1 MIQGNGNGGSGAG
14 VRDARTDRARLKAVH
29 GALTQGDIPTAAKLA
44 EDALADGIDHVMV
57 LSLVAGRREEEGR
70 LDEALALLVRARAA
84 APEAIGI
91 MNAAGLCFHRLGRF
105 EEALAEYGAAL
116 ARDPRFAPALANRGS
131 ALTALARH
139 GEARRDFEAALAVD
153 PDNLVALNGLAA
165 LLLREGEA
173 AEARNLAGQVL
184 AREPGFPSAV
194 MTLAGADIAEG
205 QAGEA
210 EAALGA
216 LTGDARLADPLDRAL
231 AWGLRGDALDAL
243 GRHAGAFAAWEEANR
258 LQAVHY
264 RDAYEKRPGTLAL
277 VRDLIPALAGR
288 RVPAAWGQSGRGPVK
303 RHVFLVGFPGSGA
316 GRVAS
321 LLAGPGLLML
331 ADTECLIDA
340 ARDWMGDAERLAA
353 FCDLPDGDLDR
364 YRDAYWRCVAAAG
377 VDARESI
384 FIDSNVFNIFKL
396 PLIAR
401 LFPDAR
407 VLVVRRDP
415 RDTLLACFSRRFR
428 MSDPAWQML
437 TLRGAAELYAATM
450 ELVEASEAA
459 FGLYTHAALLE
470 GLAADPAGE
479 AKAIGDFI
487 GAELAASA
495 PAFAAPGAGRWRGYE
510 AELAPA
516 LPVLAPWVERFGG

>member
-1 MIQGNGNGGSGAG
+1 MTQGNGNGGGAG
-14 VRDARTDRARLKAVH
+14 PVRDAQTDRARLKAVH

-57 LSLVAGRREEEGR
+57 LSLVAGLREEEGR
-70 LDEALALLVRARAA
+70 LDESLALLVRARAA

-91 MNAAGLCFHRLGRF
+91 MNAAGLCLHRLGRF
-105 EEALAEYGAAL
+105 EEAVAEYGAAL

-131 ALTALARH
+131 ALTALARP

-165 LLLREGEA
+165 LVLREGEA
-173 AEARNLAGQVL
+173 AQARHLAGQVL

-205 QAGEA
+205 RAGEA

-216 LTGDARLADPLDRAL
+216 LAGDARLADPLDRAL
-231 AWGLRGDALDAL
+231 VWGLRGDALDAL
-243 GRHAGAFAAWEEANR
+243 GRHAAAFAAWEEANR
-258 LQAVHY
+258 LQAAHY
-264 RDAYEKRPGTLAL
+264 RDACEKRPGTLAL
-277 VRDLIPALAGR
+277 VRDLVSALAGR
-288 RVPAAWGQSGRGPVK
+288 RIPAAWGQGGRGPAK

-316 GRVAS
+316 GRVAP
-321 LLAGPGLLML
+321 LLAGPGIVML

-340 ARDWMGDAERLAA
+340 ARDWMADAERFAA
-353 FCDLPDGDLDR
+353 FCDLPERDLDP

-377 VDARESI
+377 VDAQESI
-384 FIDSNVFNIFKL
+384 FVDSNAFNIFKL

-407 VLVVRRDP
+407 VVIARRDP

-437 TLRGAAELYAATM
+437 TLRGAADLYAATM

-459 FGLYTHAALLE
+459 FGLYTHAARAE
-470 GLAADPAGE
+470 ALAADAAGE

-487 GAELAASA
+487 GAELATSS